1 MSLLAHDSILKKF
14 WEPTSVDV
22 KVVLLVEDDKTIYIP
37 CRVGN
42 SWDFHVYVHDDHG
55 CVNKEMDSHTTKIR

>member
-1 MSLLAHDSILKKF
+1 ML
-14 WEPTSVDV
+14 VNV

-42 SWDFHVYVHDDHG
+42 SWDFYVYVHDDHG
-55 CVNKEMDSHTTKIR
+55 CINKEMDSHITKN